1 MRLLSVLLCAF
12 ACAAQT
18 GPPPSTPAPAAGQG
32 GAGQGAG
39 ASAGQAAAAAA
50 PARDFSTDA
59 MMKRIDD
66 ALWYFKLGDVAEIDK
81 IAITGPPPRVIPNP
95 TAQGAGN
102 PLIFHAYTFL
112 PKKLNRSIKHPLL
125 VFVHDGVHSS
135 LNTDYYA
142 HIIRELLDL
151 GYSIVAPE
159 YRGSTGYGAE
169 LYRDIDYGGLEND
182 DVLAARNWMIE
193 RYDFLDPKRVGIIGW
208 SHGGMITLM
217 NIFDHPEAYAVAY
230 AGVPVSDLIAR
241 MGYKDDAYRRIYSDP
256 SHIGKTASQNV
267 AEYRKRSPVWNAQK
281 LQTPLLVHTNTNDED
296 VNVLEVEELI
306 RAFKAEGKKFEYK
319 IYEKAPGGHMFN
331 RLDTKLAR
339 ESREEIYKFLGRYLT
354 P

>member
-1 MRLLSVLLCAF
+1 MRFLTVLFCAL
-12 ACAAQT
+12 ALGCAAQT
-18 GPPPSTPAPAAGQG
+18 APPAAPAA
-32 GAGQGAG
+32 AP
-39 ASAGQAAAAAA
+39 SATPAAPAATPAA
-50 PARDFSTDA
+50 PARDFSTDTLL
-59 MMKRIDD
+59 KRIDD
-66 ALWYFKLGDVAEIDK
+66 TLWYFKLGDVAEIDK
-81 IAITGPPPRVIPNP
+81 FAITGPPPRVIPNP

-102 PLIFHAYTFL
+102 PVIFQSYTFI
-112 PKKLNRSIKHPLL
+112 PKKLNRATKHPLL
-125 VFVHDGVHSS
+125 VFVHDGVHSN
-135 LNTDYYA
+135 LNIDYYG
-142 HIIRELLDL
+142 HIMRELLDL
-151 GYSIVAPE
+151 GYVIVAPE

-217 NIFDHPEAYAVAY
+217 NIFDHPDSYSVAY

-256 SHIGKTASQNV
+256 SHLGKTASQNV
-267 AEYRKRSPVWNAQK
+267 AEYKKRSPVWNAHK
-281 LQTPLLVHTNTNDED
+281 LQTPLLVHSNTNDED

-306 RAFKAEGKKFEYK
+306 RAFKAEGKKFESK
-319 IYEKAPGGHMFN
+319 IYDKAPGGHLFN

-339 ESREEIYKFLGRYLT
+339 ESRQEIYQFLGKYLN